1 MEIHKKGVDL
11 FNDARLNKGT
21 AFTMEERD
29 KLDLLGLLPA
39 VEETI
44 DDQLKRVLLHLG
56 TKKTDLGQYIYLTA
70 LLDRNETLFFKTIM
84 SDPARFVPIMYAPTV
99 GEACVKFSE
108 IYRDKNGMYISLKH
122 KGRIEKV
129 LNNWPEKDVRFICI
143 SSGGRILGLGDLGAN
158 GMGIPLG
165 KLQLYT
171 ACAAIPPDGLLPVL
185 MDSGT
190 DNEKLLKNPYY
201 IGLRQH
207 RPSDDQLDEFVDE
220 FVNAVQK
227 VFPKCCIHFEDWK
240 GTHAIR
246 LLKKYKDKVL
256 CYNDDI
262 QGTGAVSLAGVYGA
276 ATIKNEKLTDQ
287 KILFLGGGSAAIGMA
302 NMISE
307 AMKLEGDTEEQAVS
321 KISFFDINGLIESS
335 RTDLSDEQ
343 KKFAKQDLPTGNF
356 VEAIN
361 NLKPTVIIG
370 VSTVGKAFTK
380 EVVEAMSRINERPVI
395 FALSNPTD
403 HAECTAEEAYSW
415 SDGKAIFCAGVQFDA
430 VEYKGKTYYPGQANN
445 FYCFPG
451 VSLAIYA
458 TEPKLVTDALWIESG
473 KALAGLL
480 TQDDKDKGMVFPPQ
494 KDILNVSLKVAVKV
508 SEAIFDAGLAQVER
522 PENIEEWIKSMQY
535 QPEYKNF
542 LG

>member
-21 AFTMEERD
+21 AFTAEERD

-44 DDQLKRVLLHLG
+44 DDQLKRVLLHLD

-70 LLDRNETLFFKTIM
+70 LLDRNETLFFKTLM
-84 SDPARFVPIMYAPTV
+84 SNPARFVPIMYAPTV
-99 GEACVKFSE
+99 GEACAKFSE
-108 IYRDKNGMYISLKH
+108 IYRDKNGMYLSLKH

-129 LNNWPEKDVRFICI
+129 LKNWPEKDIRFICI

-171 ACAAIPPDGLLPVL
+171 ACAAIPPDGLLPIL
-185 MDSGT
+185 LDSGT
-190 DNEKLLKNPYY
+190 DNEALLKNPYY
-201 IGLRQH
+201 IGLKQH
-207 RPSDDQLDEFVDE
+207 RPSDAELDEFVDD

-246 LLKKYKDKVL
+246 LLKKYKDKIL

-262 QGTGAVSLAGVYGA
+262 QGTGAVALAGIYGA
-276 ATIKNEKLTDQ
+276 VHIKNEKLTDQ

-302 NMISE
+302 NMITE
-307 AMKLEGDTEEQAVS
+307 AMKLEGDTEAQAVS
-321 KISFFDINGLIESS
+321 KINFFDINGLIENS
-335 RTDLSDEQ
+335 RTDLSNEQ
-343 KKFAKQDLPTGNF
+343 KKFAKQDRPIRNF
-356 VEAIN
+356 VEAIRH
-361 NLKPTVIIG
+361 LKPTVIIG

-380 EVVEAMSRINERPVI
+380 EVVQAMSEMNERPVI

-403 HAECTAEEAYSW
+403 HAECTAEEAYTW
-415 SDGKAIFCAGVQFDA
+415 SDGKAIFCAGVQFDE
-430 VEYKGKTYYPGQANN
+430 VTYHGKTYYPGQANN

-458 TEPKLVTDALWIESG
+458 TQPRLVTDALWIASG

-494 KDILNVSLKVAVKV
+494 KDILDVSFKVAVKV

-522 PENIEEWIKSMQY
+522 PENIEEWIKNMQY
-535 QPEYKNF
+535 KPEYRNF
-542 LG
+542 LD